1 MKQWFV
7 PYALNINTFQ
17 SAKTIKFKQLKPMYP
32 VNELRL
38 KSPYKNLE
46 KSLSMLNEAAT
57 SKLRLQLS
65 NTHYVAKTRRP
76 YTMFNRV
83 IKIEQIDSLTQVTP
97 TLQKNTVD
105 IFKSKCRF
113 NAYDSSPA
121 CLGQS
126 LPLWFKR
133 WLKRFLL
140 KRRRVHNASLCS
152 CGQG

>member
-65 NTHYVAKTRRP
+65 NTHYVAKSRRP
-76 YTMFNRV
+76 YTDYVQPCNKDRANRQLD
-83 IKIEQIDSLTQVTP
+83 IG
-97 TLQKNTVD
+97 NTY
-105 IFKSKCRF
+105 ITEKYCRYF
-113 NAYDSSPA
+113 
-121 CLGQS
+121 
-126 LPLWFKR
+126 
-133 WLKRFLL
+133 
-140 KRRRVHNASLCS
+140 
-152 CGQG
+152 